1 MRSNSAFKRK
11 QSMEMVRQEK
21 LKLDFA
27 KKNIKRMSSD
37 KRAQR
42 TI

>member
-1 MRSNSAFKRK
+1 
-11 QSMEMVRQEK
+11 MEMVRQEK

-27 KKNIKRMSSD
+27 KKDIKRTSSD

-42 TI
+42 TV